1 MKTAARTLAAAGLI
15 TAGLI
20 AAVAAPAVAED
31 WNPISRSS
39 QYIYM
44 VDGDSVASIGADTV
58 ALVARAPVAR
68 SARAYRIETYAF
80 DCPGSRFKITRSVEY
95 GDDGAETDA
104 FDDTAAEYESVPPN
118 SMIES
123 IKEVVCDGNRAEP
136 PTYPSIA
143 AYLDSRR

>member
-1 MKTAARTLAAAGLI
+1 MKTAIRALAA
-15 TAGLI
+15 AGLI
-20 AAVAAPAVAED
+20 AAVAAPVLAED

-44 VDGDSVASIGADTV
+44 ADGDSVASVGSDTIV
-58 ALVARAPVAR
+58 LVARAPVAK

-80 DCPGSRFKITRSVEY
+80 DCPAGRFKITRSVEY

-104 FDDTAAEYESVPPN
+104 FDDSAAEFESVPRN
-118 SMIES
+118 SLIES
-123 IKEVVCDGNRAEP
+123 VKEIACDGNRAEP

-143 AYLDSRR
+143 AYLDSRH

>member
-1 MKTAARTLAAAGLI
+1 MKTVVRTLVVAGLV
-15 TAGLI
+15 
-20 AAVAAPAVAED
+20 AAVAAPALAED
-31 WNPISRSS
+31 WNPISRSA

-44 VDGDSVASIGADTV
+44 ADGDSIASVGSDTTI
-58 ALVARAPVAR
+58 LVARAPVAK
-68 SARAYRIETYAF
+68 SARAYRVETYAF
-80 DCPGSRFKITRSVEY
+80 DCPSNRFKIIRSVEY

-104 FDDTAAEYESVPPN
+104 FDDTAAEYESVPRN